1 MSFLPVDRRGI
12 INQQISLK
20 SNFNSK
26 FAFSCRLACLGSQF
40 CIGCSVSFECVLVF
54 YFYFEN
60 SMKAWNIKIK
70 HIRILENQLLV
81 TFKI

>member
-12 INQQISLK
+12 INQQVRITRLIYTAYLQISLK

-40 CIGCSVSFECVLVF
+40 CIGCSVSFEV
-54 YFYFEN
+54 
-60 SMKAWNIKIK
+60 
-70 HIRILENQLLV
+70 
-81 TFKI
+81 

>member
-40 CIGCSVSFECVLVF
+40 CIGCSVSFECV
-54 YFYFEN
+54 